1 VVSSVRFVI
10 KNAYS
15 DNIKY
20 VSAFVNNNFQFV
32 AFCLQGYYTSG
43 GGDYMELADRVR
55 CRREELRLTQE
66 ELAQRMG
73 YKSRVSINKIENG
86 RPVSQKIIAR
96 LADALDVSI
105 PYLMGWDEKP
115 ADDLEAM
122 GSLAAQVLLDPAAMD
137 VAQKFMAMDESDR
150 QAVRD
155 FMALGESDRFA
166 LRLVMSSMSEKQ
178 KKTDAGAS
186 VVETEKCAEK
196 ADCNM

>member
-1 VVSSVRFVI
+1 
-10 KNAYS
+10 
-15 DNIKY
+15 
-20 VSAFVNNNFQFV
+20 
-32 AFCLQGYYTSG
+32 
-43 GGDYMELADRVR
+43 MELSDKVR
-55 CRREELRLTQE
+55 CRREALGLTQE
-66 ELAQRMG
+66 DLALRMG

-96 LADALDVSI
+96 LAEALDVSI
-105 PYLMGWDEKP
+105 PYLMGWDDKP
-115 ADDLEAM
+115 AEELQDM
-122 GSLAAQVLLDPAAMD
+122 GALAARLLMDPAAME

-166 LRLVMSSMSEKQ
+166 VRLVMASMATKQ

-186 VVETEKCAEK
+186 VVKAEKCTEK